1 MVPGATSPIKETQ
14 RQRVLRVFNKKY
26 GINYGGRG
34 ESKMRAWDAARVTSF
49 AILTLARFAREAVN
63 TLHIDD
69 LTGVGLIY
77 SGYQQILLTLLFVPS
92 WASLNRIPQV
102 KRVSVLERMASWFVR
117 HARECN
123 MIHGQR
129 FKREWVQ
136 EEMKESVERNGG
148 VRLRQVHLTECSLV
162 PMVAGS
168 VRWVASQNDDGFT
181 SPRALPPPWYI

>member
-1 MVPGATSPIKETQ
+1 M
-14 RQRVLRVFNKKY
+14 LRVFNKKY

-34 ESKMRAWDAARVTSF
+34 ESKMRTCDAARVTS
-49 AILTLARFAREAVN
+49 AISVLARFAHEAVN

-92 WASLNRIPQV
+92 WASLNRLPQV

-129 FKREWVQ
+129 FKRE
-136 EEMKESVERNGG
+136 
-148 VRLRQVHLTECSLV
+148 
-162 PMVAGS
+162 
-168 VRWVASQNDDGFT
+168 
-181 SPRALPPPWYI
+181 